1 MTIGHYTIFGGFKV
15 IVNSKKILILCLSA
29 ILVLTSLGFVNS
41 NQTKADTKESQE
53 QKAKE
58 LQSEILFAMNEATE
72 SNQDGEV
79 TKVNTKKI
87 KERYGYIPKEYK
99 QIQQDINNDMPM
111 VNALKAKL
119 PKTANQCFNEKM
131 SGMLG
136 DLIPVAAFSRIYSN
150 PNPKNILYFSKQA
163 IKAGLKGN
171 AVSIAGQITYYY
183 SYCSTHYP
191 DIT

>member
-29 ILVLTSLGFVNS
+29 ILVLTSLGLVNS

-72 SNQDGEV
+72 SNKDGEV

-87 KERYGYIPKEYK
+87 KER
-99 QIQQDINNDMPM
+99 
-111 VNALKAKL
+111 
-119 PKTANQCFNEKM
+119 
-131 SGMLG
+131 
-136 DLIPVAAFSRIYSN
+136 
-150 PNPKNILYFSKQA
+150 
-163 IKAGLKGN
+163 
-171 AVSIAGQITYYY
+171 
-183 SYCSTHYP
+183 
-191 DIT
+191 

>member
-1 MTIGHYTIFGGFKV
+1 M

-29 ILVLTSLGFVNS
+29 ILVLTSLGLVNS

-58 LQSEILFAMNEATE
+58 LQKEILFAMNEATE
-72 SNQDGEV
+72 TNQNGEV
-79 TKVNTKKI
+79 TKVNTQKI

-99 QIQQDINNDMPM
+99 QIQQNINNDAPM

-136 DLIPVAAFSRIYSN
+136 DLIPVAAFSRVYSNPN
-150 PNPKNILYFSKQA
+150 PNPKNILYFSKKA
-163 IKAGLKGN
+163 IKAGVKGN
-171 AVSIAGQITYYY
+171 AASIAGQITYYY

-191 DIT
+191 DIR